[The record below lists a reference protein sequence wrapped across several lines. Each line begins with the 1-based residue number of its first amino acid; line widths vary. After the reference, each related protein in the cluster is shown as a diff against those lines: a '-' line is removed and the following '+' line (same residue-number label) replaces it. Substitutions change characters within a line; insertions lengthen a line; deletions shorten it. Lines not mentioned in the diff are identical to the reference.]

1 MKHSKRPMTAAIL
14 HAAFLVALTSCAAGP
29 KGSVYH
35 DSGMDFGAIRSVAV
49 MPFENLTNE
58 RMAAGRV
65 RDVLMTS
72 LISTDAFY
80 VLPPGEVARGAA
92 GAGIRNPA
100 APSPEEVVKLGP
112 AIKADAVITGVIR
125 EYGQARSGSATA
137 NLISLGLQ
145 IMETQTGKVVWS
157 ADATKGGISTWD
169 RLFGGGGDPMNDI
182 TQEAVNALLD
192 KLFE

>member
-1 MKHSKRPMTAAIL
+1 MKHNKRRMAAAIL
-14 HAAFLVALTSCAAGP
+14 HAAFLVALTSCAAP

-72 LISTDAFY
+72 LISTEAFY
-80 VLPPGEVARGAA
+80 VLPSGEIARGA
-92 GAGIRNPA
+92 GRAGIRNPA
-100 APSPEEVVKLGP
+100 TPSPEEVVKLGP
-112 AIKADAVITGVIR
+112 VIKADAVITGVIR
-125 EYGQARSGSATA
+125 EYGQARSGNTSA

-157 ADATKGGISTWD
+157 ADTTKGGISTWD
-169 RLFGGGGDPMNDI
+169 RLFGGGGEPMNDV
-182 TQEAVNALLD
+182 TQEAVDELLD
-192 KLFE
+192 KLFG